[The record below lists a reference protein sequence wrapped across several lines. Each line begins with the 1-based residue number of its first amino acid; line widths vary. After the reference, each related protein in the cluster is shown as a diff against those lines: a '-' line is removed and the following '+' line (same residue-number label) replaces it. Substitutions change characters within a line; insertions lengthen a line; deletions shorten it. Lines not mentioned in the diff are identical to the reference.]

1 MKPILWIIGSLSLIL
16 SACGAPATPQMI
28 AVPGGPP
35 LVQAAPNATATPT
48 PFQPSLPTPLAS
60 LTSAPPFDTSTALPS
75 VTPLVIEPMAT
86 PVIEFM
92 LTPVALPELGDN
104 DSINFLLLGSDSRG
118 GPGFRTDIIIVA
130 VVWPKRGQVSLI
142 SIPRDLWVNIPEV
155 GMQRINTAYGYG
167 TNYPGGGAGLL
178 KDTVLNNLGIRI
190 DHTAMVDFNG
200 FRQIVDTLGGIDVP
214 VYCAFTDWRML
225 APTLDPEL
233 ESSWGLFTLD
243 PGLVHMDGDLALWY
257 ARSRKRSSDLDRGR
271 RSQEVLRAIYT
282 KGLKADAIRRLPD
295 LYAQFNTTVTS
306 DLALNDVL
314 ALAPLALHLSNA
326 DIRSYYINGPYIT
339 PWTTPGGAA
348 VLLPNTEMIQ
358 ILLQQALTPSEQK
371 EVVKAYK
378 IEVQNG
384 SPTDGYDALAAE
396 RLNYAGY
403 ATSLGKA
410 DNREH
415 PITLLYDLT
424 KNQDGQ
430 RLERLKA
437 LFGLSDANVVKT
449 PGFEYPADYVLIVG
463 ADYQPCFSPDR
474 LAP

>member
-1 MKPILWIIGSLSLIL
+1 MKRLLWIIGLFSLVL
-16 SACGAPATPQMI
+16 SACAAPTPQMI

-35 LVQAAPNATATPT
+35 LVMAAPNATATPT
-48 PFQPSLPTPLAS
+48 PFQPSQPTPLATI
-60 LTSAPPFDTSTALPS
+60 TSAPPFDTSTPLPS
-75 VTPLVIEPMAT
+75 VTPLVIAPLAT
-86 PVIEFM
+86 PTIEFL
-92 LTPVALPELGDN
+92 LTPVAMPALGDN

-118 GPGFRTDIIIVA
+118 GGGFRTDILIVA

-155 GMQRINTAYGYG
+155 GMQRINTAYQSG

-178 KDTVLNNLGIRI
+178 KDTIMFNLGIRI
-190 DHTAMVDFNG
+190 DHTALVDFNG

-214 VYCAFTDWRML
+214 VFCAYTDWRLL

-233 ESSWGLFTLD
+233 ESSWGLYTIN
-243 PGLVHMDGDLALWY
+243 PGLIHMDGDLALWY

-271 RSQEVLRAIYT
+271 RSQEVLRAIYS
-282 KGLKADAIRRLPD
+282 KGLQADAIRRIPD
-295 LYAQFNTTVTS
+295 LYTQFNDTVTT
-306 DLALNDVL
+306 DVGLNDLL

-348 VLLPNTEMIQ
+348 VLLPNIEMIQ
-358 ILLQQALTPSEQK
+358 IMLQQALTPSEQK
-371 EVVKAYK
+371 EVVQTYK

-403 ATSLGKA
+403 ETSLAKA

-415 PITLLYDLT
+415 PLTLLYDLT
-424 KNQDGQ
+424 AEQDGQ
-430 RLERLKA
+430 RLEKLKA

-449 PGFEYPADYVLIVG
+449 PGFDYPSDYVLIVG
-463 ADYQPCFSPDR
+463 ADFQPCFRPDQ